1 MQMFLQQ
8 IVIGLTIGSI
18 YSLIALGYTMVYGI
32 LELVNFAHGEI
43 FMIGSYI
50 GLMVL
55 MLCFSSGLQTA
66 VPVLLLLLLA
76 FVVAMVVSALFG
88 MAIERLAY
96 RPLRQSPRLSL
107 LITALGVSIFL
118 QNLAMLIFGARDRP
132 YPEKLFPNT
141 SYHFWGVQVTLLQIL
156 IFTIALVLMFGLNL
170 LIHKTRLG
178 TAMRATAQDTEAAG
192 LMGIHVNFI
201 VLMTFAIGSALGGA
215 AGVLYGLY
223 YGVANF
229 FMGFQA
235 GLKAFTAAVLGGI
248 GNITGAMVGG
258 LLLGVFESLA
268 AAYISSQWKDVITFG
283 MLILVLVFRPQGL
296 FGEQVPEKV

>member
-1 MQMFLQQ
+1 MQMFFQQ
-8 IVIGLTIGSI
+8 VINGLTIGSI

-55 MLCFSSGLQTA
+55 LFCVSSGLQSV
-66 VPVLLLLLLA
+66 VPVIILLLLA
-76 FVVAMVVSALFG
+76 FIVAMAVSALSG
-88 MAIERLAY
+88 VLIERLAY
-96 RPLRQSPRLSL
+96 RPLRHAPRLSL

-132 YPEKLFPNT
+132 YPDQLFTNT
-141 SYHFWGVQVTLLQIL
+141 VYQVGGLQISALQML
-156 IFTIALVLMFGLNL
+156 IFSIAVLLMIGLNL
-170 LIHKTRLG
+170 LIHKTKLG

-201 VLMTFAIGSALGGA
+201 VLVTFAIGSALGGA

-258 LLLGVFESLA
+258 LLLGVLESLS

-296 FGEQVPEKV
+296 LGEQVPEKV